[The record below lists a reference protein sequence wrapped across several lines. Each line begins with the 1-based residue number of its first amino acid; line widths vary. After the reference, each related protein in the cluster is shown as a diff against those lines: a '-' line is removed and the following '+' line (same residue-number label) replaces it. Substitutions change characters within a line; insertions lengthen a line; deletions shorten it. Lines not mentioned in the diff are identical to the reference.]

1 MYHVL
6 KMSDIAVIV
15 YAHKSTAGWDTL
27 INSLLDLG
35 LVISAAWP
43 INTEI
48 QSRLRANES
57 AALTSSIYIV
67 ARKIQLI
74 PTRFYNE
81 VKSEL
86 KTHLNKRLER
96 LWKEDIT
103 GADYFIAAM
112 GSAIEVFGK
121 YEKIMDFDGSIICR

>member
-6 KMSDIAVIV
+6 KMSDIAVII
-15 YAHKSTAGWDTL
+15 YAHKSTSGWETL
-27 INSLLDLG
+27 NNALLDSG
-35 LVISAAWP
+35 LVITADWP

-57 AALTSSIYIV
+57 AALASSIYIV
-67 ARKIQLI
+67 ARKIQRI
-74 PTRFYNE
+74 PTSFYNE

-103 GADYFIAAM
+103 GADYFIAAIV
-112 GSAIEVFGK
+112 SAI
-121 YEKIMDFDGSIICR
+121 

>member
-6 KMSDIAVIV
+6 KMSDIAVII
-15 YAHKSTAGWDTL
+15 YAHKSTSGWEAL
-27 INSLLDLG
+27 NNALLDSG
-35 LVISAAWP
+35 LVITADWP

-67 ARKIQLI
+67 ARKIQRI

-81 VKSEL
+81 VKSEI

-103 GADYFIAAM
+103 GADYFIAAI
-112 GSAIEVFGK
+112 GSAI
-121 YEKIMDFDGSIICR
+121 

>member
-15 YAHKSTAGWDTL
+15 YAHKSTAWDTL

-67 ARKIQLI
+67 ARKIQRI

-112 GSAIEVFGK
+112 GSAIEVFDK